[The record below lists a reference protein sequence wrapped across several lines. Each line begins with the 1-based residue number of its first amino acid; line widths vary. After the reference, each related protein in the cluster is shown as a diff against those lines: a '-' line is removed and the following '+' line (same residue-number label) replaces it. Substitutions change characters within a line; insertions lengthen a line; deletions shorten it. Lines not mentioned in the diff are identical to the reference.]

1 MQSTAS
7 KKMRIGTFLSGTGSN
22 MGSWRHPQSVP
33 DGAVN
38 LGHYLEMTR
47 QAEAAKLDFVFF
59 GDGLYISEKSH
70 PNFLTR
76 FEPLTL
82 LAALAPATSH
92 IGLVAT
98 LSTTYSEPF
107 TVARQ
112 FGTIDLLSEGRAGW
126 NIVTS
131 PLAGTAANYG
141 KAGVEPDHPDHDVR
155 YRMANEFVD
164 VTEGLWRSWEN
175 DAFLR
180 DKERGQFI
188 DPNKLH
194 ALNHEGEFFSV
205 AGPLNLIHSRQGQP
219 VLFQAGASEAGRDF
233 AASRADAIFAVQ
245 PEIGSATRFRTNLHE
260 RAIKSGRRQG
270 DILILQG
277 IGPVVG
283 RTHQEAEDKFRAIGD
298 LVNIDVALAYLGRF
312 FDDIDWS
319 SYDLDAPFPDLG
331 DRGRGGWQSTTDGI
345 KKYAKKAG
353 LTLREVALGTTTP
366 RHAFIGTATK
376 IADNMQTWFEAGAA
390 DGFMLDC
397 PVLPTGMTEFI
408 NEVVPILVERGL
420 FRDEYEAETLRE
432 NLGLGAFDPGTR

>member
-1 MQSTAS
+1 
-7 KKMRIGTFLSGTGSN
+7 
-22 MGSWRHPQSVP
+22 MGSWRHPESIP

-38 LGHYLEMTR
+38 FAHYLKMTR
-47 QAEAAKLDFVFF
+47 QAEAAKFDFVFF

-82 LAALAPATSH
+82 LASLAPATSR

-141 KAGVEPDHPDHDVR
+141 KAGVTPDHPDHDVR
-155 YRMANEFVD
+155 YRMANEFID
-164 VTEGLWRSWEN
+164 VTEGLWHSWED

-180 DKERGQFI
+180 DKERGEFI
-188 DPNKLH
+188 DPSKLH

-205 AGPLNLIHSRQGQP
+205 AGPLNLTRSRQGQP

-245 PEIGSATRFRTNLHE
+245 PEIGSATRFRADLHE
-260 RAIKSGRRQG
+260 RAIRNARRPE
-270 DILILQG
+270 DVLILQG
-277 IGPVVG
+277 IGPVIG
-283 RTHQEAEDKFRAIGD
+283 RTREEAEEKFRAIGD
-298 LVNIDVALAYLGRF
+298 LVEIDIALAYLGRF

-319 SYDLDAPFPDLG
+319 GYDLDAPFPDLG

-345 KKYAKKAG
+345 KKHAKNAG

-366 RHAFIGTATK
+366 RHAFIGTATD
-376 IADNMQTWFEAGAA
+376 IADNMQAWFEAGAA

-408 NEVVPILVERGL
+408 EEVVPILVARGL
-420 FRDEYEAETLRE
+420 FRSEYEGETLRE
-432 NLGLGAFDPGTR
+432 NLGLAPLA

>member
-1 MQSTAS
+1 MTKATTGRGRL
-7 KKMRIGTFLSGTGSN
+7 RIGAFLSGTGGN
-22 MGSWRHPQSVP
+22 MGSWRHPEAVP

-38 LGHYLEMTR
+38 FAHYLDMTR

-82 LAALAPATSH
+82 LAALAPATEH

-131 PLAGTAANYG
+131 PLAGSAANYG
-141 KAGVEPDHPDHDVR
+141 KTHHPDHDER
-155 YRMANEFVD
+155 YRMANEFID
-164 VTEGLWRSWEN
+164 VAEGLWGSWED

-180 DKERGQFI
+180 DRASGRFI
-188 DPNKLH
+188 DASKLH
-194 ALNHEGEFFSV
+194 ALDHKGEFFSV
-205 AGPLNLIHSRQGQP
+205 AGPLNLIRSQQGQP

-245 PEIGSATRFRTNLHE
+245 PEIKSATRFRADIHE
-260 RAIKSGRRQG
+260 RAAKHGRRPE
-270 DILILQG
+270 DIVILHG
-277 IGPVVG
+277 VGPVVG
-283 RTHQEAEDKFRAIGD
+283 RTHAEAEEKFRAIGD
-298 LVNIDVALAYLGRF
+298 LVDIDVALAYLGRF

-331 DRGRGGWQSTTDGI
+331 DQGRGGWQSTTDGI
-345 KKYAKKAG
+345 KKYAKQAG
-353 LTLREVALGTTTP
+353 LTLREVAIGTTTP
-366 RHAFIGTATK
+366 RHPFIGTASE
-376 IADNMQTWFEAGAA
+376 IADTMQTWFEAGAS

-397 PVLPTGMTEFI
+397 PVLPTGLTEFTQD
-408 NEVVPILVERGL
+408 VVPILVERGL
-420 FRDEYEAETLRE
+420 FRSEYEADTLRD
-432 NLGLGAFDPGTR
+432 NLGLGSNSHV